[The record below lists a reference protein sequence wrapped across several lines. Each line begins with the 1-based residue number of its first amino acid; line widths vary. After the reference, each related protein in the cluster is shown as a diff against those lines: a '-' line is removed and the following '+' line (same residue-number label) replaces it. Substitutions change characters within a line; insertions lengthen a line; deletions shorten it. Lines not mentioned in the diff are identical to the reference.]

1 MLIACFTFNFALKIV
16 AMSRQANDDYQ
27 GNYLQGRGVE
37 WRGRGGQQGVA
48 LLQNLFLP
56 LPWVSFA
63 G

>member
-16 AMSRQANDDYQ
+16 AMSRQAMTTIKATIYKE
-27 GNYLQGRGVE
+27 GK
-37 WRGRGGQQGVA
+37 WIGGGGVA

-56 LPWVSFA
+56 PLGVVCFA

>member
-27 GNYLQGRGVE
+27 GNYLQGREVK
-37 WRGRGGQQGVA
+37 RGSAGQRRVA